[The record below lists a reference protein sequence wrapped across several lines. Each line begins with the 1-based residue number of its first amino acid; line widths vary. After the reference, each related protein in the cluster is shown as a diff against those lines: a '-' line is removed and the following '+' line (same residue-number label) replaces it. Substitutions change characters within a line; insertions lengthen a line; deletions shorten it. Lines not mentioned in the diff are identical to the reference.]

1 MYIVREPAVYSPD
14 TQDSFTVIVGTAVD
28 GDIVTLEVTLCA
40 SESMEILRG
49 NADRLLLCMVA
60 FCELNSEP
68 IMCTLEC

>member
-1 MYIVREPAVYSPD
+1 MYVAEA
-14 TQDSFTVIVGTAVD
+14 QDRLSVIVGTAVD
-28 GDIVTLEVTLCA
+28 GNIVTLAVTVCA
-40 SESMEILRG
+40 SKSKSNDVG

>member
-1 MYIVREPAVYSPD
+1 MLS
-14 TQDSFTVIVGTAVD
+14 VIVGTAVD
-28 GDIVTLEVTLCA
+28 GNIVTLAVNVCA
-40 SESMEILRG
+40 EESKMILVG